1 MERRSSTLGGSPA
14 FRGSLCSL
22 DSRRRLSLHALP
34 GSLCSLDGRMRPS
47 LREHFS
53 YIGFLSEML
62 AMVQVSPVWCRVIQT
77 SSCLMIGFLVSVL
90 CGPGSWTGMAPAL
103 ESPKEEPLVISTLE

>member
-77 SSCLMIGFLVSVL
+77 SSCLMVSFLFSLL
-90 CGPGSWTGMAPAL
+90 CGEVSWAGMV
-103 ESPKEEPLVISTLE
+103 EDQEPPNREWITSIFE